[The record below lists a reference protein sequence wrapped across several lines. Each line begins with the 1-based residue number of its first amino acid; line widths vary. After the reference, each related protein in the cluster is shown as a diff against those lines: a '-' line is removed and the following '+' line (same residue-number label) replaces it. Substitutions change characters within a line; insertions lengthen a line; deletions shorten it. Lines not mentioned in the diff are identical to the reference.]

1 MTYLRLASVHRK
13 IYKEGGNEKMFK
25 NKKFITKGVSSQVSL
40 LLQLFMWQCIEKMLP
55 PKDYLQ
61 VFELTLEDGKQ
72 KITHIQE
79 QPEYKQ
85 EYLLTLADAS
95 VFIGKIFVIDDGEH
109 STMLLAS
116 EY

>member
-1 MTYLRLASVHRK
+1 
-13 IYKEGGNEKMFK
+13 MFK
-25 NKKFITKGVSSQVSL
+25 NKRFITQGVNSQVSL
-40 LLQLFMWQCIEKMLP
+40 LLQLFMWQCIEDMPP

-72 KITHIQE
+72 KIIHSQE
-79 QPEYKQ
+79 EPEYKQ
-85 EYLLTLADAS
+85 EYLLNLTDAPI
-95 VFIGKIFVIDDGEH
+95 FIGKVFVIDDGDH

>member
-1 MTYLRLASVHRK
+1 
-13 IYKEGGNEKMFK
+13 MFK
-25 NKKFITKGVSSQVSL
+25 NKRFITKGVESDVAL
-40 LLQLFMWQCIEKMLP
+40 LLQLFMWQCIDDMPP

-61 VFELTLEDGKQ
+61 VFECTLEDGKQ
-72 KITHIQE
+72 KITHSQE
-79 QPEYKQ
+79 EPDYKR
-85 EYLLTLADAS
+85 EYLLKLTDAS